1 MQPTTQTIVRHTV
14 IFCTTQRKDAQDREP
29 TRRQKPSH
37 LVGTPNGWTLSS
49 VGPAKKFCFDNGKG
63 RGKKIPCY
71 LNWNTHPVLPASF
84 VIWIHNPSIV
94 QENLRH
100 ELKQI
105 WGGQCPPVTGGRK
118 CQLPQEDTTS
128 GRPQLSFTQQ
138 LILRYIPNL
147 KMLKCGRYII
157 WNQWN
162 MVADK

>member
-1 MQPTTQTIVRHTV
+1 MNKTPYFMQPTTQTIVRHTV

-105 WGGQCPPVTGGRK
+105 WGGSAPLSLEEGNANYLRK
-118 CQLPQEDTTS
+118 TLPRED
-128 GRPQLSFTQQ
+128 RNFH
-138 LILRYIPNL
+138 LRNS
-147 KMLKCGRYII
+147 
-157 WNQWN
+157 WF
-162 MVADK
+162 